1 MERRNVTLSLPRDLL
16 QKVKVQAAME
26 NKSLSGFAAEALEE
40 RIRRI
45 TGYDE
50 AMRKHLGILSA
61 PSDLGTRGKL
71 KVRRDALHER
81 G

>member
-16 QKVKVQAAME
+16 QRVKVQAAME
-26 NKSLSGFAAEALEE
+26 NKSLSKFAAEALEE

-50 AMRKHLGILSA
+50 AMRKHLGILST

-71 KVRRDALHER
+71 KVQRDALHER

>member
-1 MERRNVTLSLPRDLL
+1 MEKRNITLSLPRELL
-16 QKVKVQAAME
+16 QKVKIQAAME
-26 NKSLSGFAAEALEE
+26 NKSLSGFTAEALEE

-45 TGYDE
+45 SGYDE
-50 AMRKHLGILSA
+50 AMRKHLGILSE

-71 KVRRDALHER
+71 KVRRDDLHGR